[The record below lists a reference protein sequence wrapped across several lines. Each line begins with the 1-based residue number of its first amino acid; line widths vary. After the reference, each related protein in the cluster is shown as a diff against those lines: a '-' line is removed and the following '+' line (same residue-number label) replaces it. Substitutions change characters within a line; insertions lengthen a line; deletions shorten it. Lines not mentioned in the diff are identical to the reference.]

1 MKETLQQLEQ
11 RAAAEVRDRAEQD
24 LANRLL
30 AIGDAAAPSRQRR
43 ALQAVA
49 LVTVL
54 AVVGG
59 MLAVQLRSDD
69 LVVTADDPTT
79 GIDEPSD
86 PTPTTSIPD
95 GTPCSEAEL
104 ATGRRWPLDE
114 SEEEIEIDP
123 VVFSE
128 AQRAQVVEA
137 FQSSSDPD
145 LSNLVEEPLEDAGGG
160 DPEIERALN
169 LQLIP
174 GPNTDSKVS
183 VFAYRTVGQLCETA
197 GSMAEGDSSWDA
209 VLRHEG
215 GLVVGLQQQAQL
227 QQIVVGPTYAFSVV
241 IDNDVDPFLV
251 PPVDASPTEATREV
265 ERIARVLNGLPS
277 ASPDESGRA
286 PAATVEPAE
295 AGTASR
301 TSQLPGSVN
310 CADDQGTSCLAE

>member
-209 VLRHEG
+209 VLR
-215 GLVVGLQQQAQL
+215 QARAN
-227 QQIVVGPTYAFSVV
+227 GNT
-241 IDNDVDPFLV
+241 DVQEACALLAHGMLHLAGHDHPD
-251 PPVDASPTEATREV
+251 DAAQAEMDRLTR
-265 ERIARVLNGLPS
+265 LM
-277 ASPDESGRA
+277 
-286 PAATVEPAE
+286 
-295 AGTASR
+295 
-301 TSQLPGSVN
+301 
-310 CADDQGTSCLAE
+310 CADAGIKVENFGH